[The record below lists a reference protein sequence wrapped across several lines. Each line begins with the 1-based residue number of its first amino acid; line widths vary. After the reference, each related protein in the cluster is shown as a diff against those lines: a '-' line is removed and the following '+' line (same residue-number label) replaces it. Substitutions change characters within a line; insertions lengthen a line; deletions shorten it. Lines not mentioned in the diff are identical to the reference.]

1 MARLIVAALLLL
13 APSLAWADPFS
24 LIATAIVNGAGLTGL
39 GALAVYAGAGLLRTA
54 SAKKKARKAR
64 AAQIAAYNA
73 SLQERTA
80 QLASTETAERYV
92 YGAPAPI
99 AGNIVANFVSGPKD
113 EFRHLV
119 IYLASHE
126 CATCDAIYADGV
138 NIGALDG
145 NGWVTSGEFYEN
157 GAEVQAD
164 PVFFAGASVTL
175 PHTPIPGSLQA
186 YVSRGGED
194 TVAVS
199 YSVAGT
205 VVTIDAPYDGAD
217 QKVVQYRYQTFNPR
231 LRVSMHL
238 SPGGVDTADAGLM
251 AAVPGQWT
259 AAHKASNTTYAVVT
273 MDLRMA
279 RFQGGPPVF
288 TFRLR
293 GKPVYDPRTALVAYS
308 ANPALCTLDYLR
320 SRHGGAV
327 ALSQFDA
334 SWIAAA
340 NACDT
345 AAYTPAP
352 NTGNTADLFRCD
364 AVFTLD
370 QGREAIIANFE
381 ASFSGEIS
389 ESAGMWRMRAGV
401 WTPPVITLGDADIFG
416 LVEQAQAAF
425 PLESRFNGARGQYL
439 DAAGLGVTQDAV
451 PYANAAFL
459 AADGNEPR
467 IDDVPMGFISSEQRA
482 QHAMRVRVERSRGGQ
497 ILKVP
502 ASPKAWALQP
512 GDRVT
517 LSYSPYQITSR
528 TYRIT
533 NWSTSLAGGAAL
545 EMERDEP
552 SIWDLAD
559 ATTAYTQPSS
569 DLPSPFAVPLVEP
582 LNADSGDA
590 YLRRMQ
596 DGTIVAG
603 VRLTWPAA
611 SDVFVAQGGR
621 VEFQTRSV
629 LDASAAWQAH
639 APEEGDASFTTLY
652 GLQDGLHYLIR
663 ARFVNQRRIPGAW
676 TTIAHQVIGK
686 TAPPPAPAFVSLTQT
701 TVFAQEVDVLDLA
714 GYRLRAIAGS
724 VAATASDFARGSSM
738 HDGFVTDFPWTIQQT
753 LYGVQTVMVVA
764 EDTSGNQSTPAYAVL
779 DFGQPDSGSIGQA
792 YSQGAAGWLGDK
804 LRCAVDAGAL
814 KADADPVSDLFAIAE
829 MFGEPD
835 LFVGL
840 WLDMVYT
847 AEPFT
852 PIFGGGTLVLDLDA
866 VGDNVQVEFRKLASG
881 VDDLFASLDLFAA
894 DDLLGLP
901 TEWAPWPGALRVRRH
916 EVIQLRV
923 SIAGGGL
930 RGQINSMELRLALQ
944 RGTQDFSPRA
954 FGSGGLRLAPA
965 DGQPARVW
973 AEIRTVGILPKVDG
987 SGAVSGRWFD
997 LDERLGPLVELVNVS
1012 GVAVTGTATATVGGL
1027 IDEDL

>member
-1 MARLIVAALLLL
+1 MARLIFAALLLL
-13 APSLAWADPFS
+13 APSMAWADPFS
-24 LIATAIVNGAGLTGL
+24 LIATAIVKAAGLTGL

-92 YGAPAPI
+92 HGSPAPI

-126 CATCDAIYADGV
+126 SAGCDAIYAEGV

-231 LRVSMHL
+231 LRVSVHL

-528 TYRIT
+528 TYRIA

-686 TAPPPAPAFVSLTQT
+686 TAPPPDVQSFTIDGDVLSWVPVDSLDLRGYLIRYQFGTNAWWPSATPLHDGELTDSPYTITQSLLGPITFMVKAIDRSGNESVNAAAIFKDLGDALVQNILVSYPQATTWPGIKTNCSVSAGDLVATATDVFYGPDAEPFYGADT
-701 TVFAQEVDVLDLA
+701 TVFYSLGTYATAVYEWSAALADPGTVLLDL
-714 GYRLRAIAGS
+714 
-724 VAATASDFARGSSM
+724 VVTASQHSIEFKRENQAA
-738 HDGFVTDFPWTIQQT
+738 F
-753 LYGVQTVMVVA
+753 YGA
-764 EDTSGNQSTPAYAVL
+764 PGDLFYGPGGDPFY
-779 DFGQPDSGSIGQA
+779 GQPGD
-792 YSQGAAGWLGDK
+792 WL
-804 LRCAVDAGAL
+804 
-814 KADADPVSDLFAIAE
+814 
-829 MFGEPD
+829 
-835 LFVGL
+835 
-840 WLDMVYT
+840 
-847 AEPFT
+847 
-852 PIFGGGTLVLDLDA
+852 
-866 VGDNVQVEFRKLASG
+866 
-881 VDDLFASLDLFAA
+881 
-894 DDLLGLP
+894 
-901 TEWAPWPGALRVRRH
+901 PWPGALP
-916 EVIQLRV
+916 
-923 SIAGGGL
+923 
-930 RGQINSMELRLALQ
+930 INAAETIEFRL
-944 RGTQDFSPRA
+944 TM
-954 FGSGGLRLAPA
+954 SGGDVQGVADVATVQIDVPDIFERLDDVVIASGGTRLPISQTYRVIKNVLITVQA
-965 DGQPARVW
+965 DGNAATGARVNDKDP
-973 AEIRTVGILPKVDG
+973 A
-987 SGAVSGRWFD
+987 
-997 LDERLGPLVELVNVS
+997 LGPSVNTLNAS
-1012 GVAVTGTATATVGGL
+1012 GTAVTGLVDAQIQGY
-1027 IDEDL
+1027 